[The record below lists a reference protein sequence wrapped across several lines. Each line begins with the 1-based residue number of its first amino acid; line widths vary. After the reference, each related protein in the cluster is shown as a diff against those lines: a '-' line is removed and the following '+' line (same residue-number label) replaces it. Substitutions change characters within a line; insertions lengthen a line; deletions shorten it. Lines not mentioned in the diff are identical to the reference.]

1 MKSSIAV
8 LGLAIG
14 AGVVV
19 ASPDPQVTAKAQL
32 GKRQADPALLGYI
45 STDGASSCKPSSPN
59 SIHCTPNPKKKTQT
73 QLPPPPPSCKLPS
86 RLVNMDKSITY

>member
-45 STDGASSCKPSSPN
+45 STDGASSCTPSL
-59 SIHCTPNPKKKTQT
+59 PNPPQIQSNPLHPQSNRT
-73 QLPPPPPSCKLPS
+73 PIDCN
-86 RLVNMDKSITY
+86 RYSILLEFPMLIH

>member
-1 MKSSIAV
+1 MKSSTAV

-14 AGVVV
+14 AGV
-19 ASPDPQVTAKAQL
+19 AAASSPDPQVTAKAQL
-32 GKRQADPALLGYI
+32 GNLKRQADPALLGYI

-73 QLPPPPPSCKLPS
+73 QLPPPPPPLANFL
-86 RLVNMDKSITY
+86 RGW

>member
-45 STDGASSCKPSSPN
+45 STDGASSCKPSPN

-73 QLPPPPPSCKLPS
+73 QLPPPPSCKLPS